1 MAGPAMVGVAAECAE
16 ERMSQGGVVPQVP
29 AAEVPADAH
38 LLDVREAD
46 EWAAGHVPG
55 ALHIPLGE
63 LGARYL
69 EIDRTGALYVICRSG
84 HRSADAARA
93 LAGAGWQAHNVADGM
108 IGWHAAG
115 RPMTSESGHP
125 FVA

>member
-1 MAGPAMVGVAAECAE
+1 
-16 ERMSQGGVVPQVP
+16 MSEGGAVSQVP
-29 AAEVPADAH
+29 AAEVPADAF

-46 EWAAGHVPG
+46 EWAAGHAPG

-69 EIDRTGALYVICRSG
+69 EIDRASTLYVICRSG
-84 HRSADAARA
+84 NRSDHAARA
-93 LAGAGWQAHNVADGM
+93 LAGAGWQAHNVSDGM

-115 RPMTSESGHP
+115 RPMTSESGQP

>member
-1 MAGPAMVGVAAECAE
+1 
-16 ERMSQGGVVPQVP
+16 MSQDSAVLQVP
-29 AAEVPADAH
+29 AAEVPADAF

-46 EWAAGHVPG
+46 EWEAGHVPG

-63 LGARYL
+63 LGVRYL
-69 EIDRTGALYVICRSG
+69 EIDRGREIYVICRRG
-84 HRSADAARA
+84 NRSDHAARA
-93 LAGAGWQAHNVADGM
+93 LAGAGWQALNVSDGM

-115 RPMTSESGHP
+115 RPMTSESGQP